1 MDAKRFTTATVAG
14 AVTLFV
20 AGYLLYGLALAD
32 FYAANVG
39 SATGV
44 EKDPPIWLYLV
55 LGQLVFAAFV
65 TLVLGWKGVSSAV
78 AGMKAGAAVGFLVTL
93 GFDLSMYSMANL
105 ANMTATLVD
114 PLVALVHV
122 AIGGAVIGW
131 VLGRG
136 RAG

>member
-1 MDAKRFTTATVAG
+1 
-14 AVTLFV
+14 
-20 AGYLLYGLALAD
+20 
-32 FYAANVG
+32 
-39 SATGV
+39 
-44 EKDPPIWLYLV
+44 
-55 LGQLVFAAFV
+55 
-65 TLVLGWKGVSSAV
+65 
-78 AGMKAGAAVGFLVTL
+78 MKAGAAVGFLVTL